1 MTALLTAVR
10 AVDVRPADRI
20 DHGGQAL
27 TVRYVE
33 SGGNRQ
39 VYVATVT
46 ESGVPVV
53 LERYP
58 SEVMSVWRVSG
69 E

>member
-1 MTALLTAVR
+1 MSALLTAVR
-10 AVDVRPADRI
+10 ARAVRPGDQL
-20 DHGGQAL
+20 DHAGSHL
-27 TVRYVE
+27 TVKHVE

-46 ESGVPVV
+46 ESGAPVV
-53 LERYP
+53 FERDP
-58 SEVMSVWRVSG
+58 GEAMSVWRSTG